1 MEIGKELLTL
11 NTNLLRNPNVNPEN
25 GVALQKQKCIINEEN
40 MNLTRSQSFNVSPHK
55 LGPQTLLNTFVWSS
69 LNIWNYL

>member
-40 MNLTRSQSFNVSPHK
+40 MKSNKIAVLQC
-55 LGPQTLLNTFVWSS
+55 
-69 LNIWNYL
+69 